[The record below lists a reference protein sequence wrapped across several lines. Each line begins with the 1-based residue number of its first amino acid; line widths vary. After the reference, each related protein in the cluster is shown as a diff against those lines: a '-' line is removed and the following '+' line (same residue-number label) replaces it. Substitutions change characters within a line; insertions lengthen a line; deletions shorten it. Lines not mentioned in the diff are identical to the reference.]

1 MRCFRIDR
9 FKKDMMYDWQC
20 FCFSLFHFVC
30 CVRFSYD
37 VIYLCMLL
45 WHDCAFITNKV
56 LTLIMGV
63 RICYV
68 LLKSS
73 SYPLHSTADVYF
85 IMMIVLNH
93 IQKEAGFGVSQQ
105 AIYVQ
110 AVSISSMDTLQVV
123 VLLDQINRL
132 FDDIITSF
140 FLQNRF

>member
-9 FKKDMMYDWQC
+9 FKKDMMY
-20 FCFSLFHFVC
+20 CFSLFHFVC

-105 AIYVQ
+105 ANYVQ
-110 AVSISSMDTLQVV
+110 ANFKYGHTAGRFFVR
-123 VLLDQINRL
+123 QITDYL
-132 FDDIITSF
+132 MTSYIV

>member
-9 FKKDMMYDWQC
+9 FKKDMMY
-20 FCFSLFHFVC
+20 CFSLFHFVC

-105 AIYVQ
+105 ANYVQ
-110 AVSISSMDTLQVV
+110 ASFKYGHTAGRFFVR
-123 VLLDQINRL
+123 QITDYL
-132 FDDIITSF
+132 MTSYIV